1 MARFGFSVDEGT
13 FAVCTSSLGGSSL
26 NGDPSCSTL
35 VATGRSN
42 SVVEPAWCGWRWST
56 ENTRSVPHI
65 TSRFFFYVSL
75 LLLLDAT
82 KAGFGQRKLCAK
94 KASCMVGTLKTTALG
109 IGPLRC

>member
-1 MARFGFSVDEGT
+1 MVWLEVVNRKHT
-13 FAVCTSSLGGSSL
+13 L
-26 NGDPSCSTL
+26 ST
-35 VATGRSN
+35 TH
-42 SVVEPAWCGWRWST
+42 
-56 ENTRSVPHI
+56 HI
-65 TSRFFFYVSL
+65 TLFFYVSL